1 MEMNGVLQ
9 IKRGVSQSAVGTS
22 QLIHKQ
28 RDDPPLSSGLI
39 CISKRHIYI
48 QREYEVVF
56 CFSPV
61 LTFNSK
67 DSGREGG
74 GRPHSRLS
82 AFRRAAIV
90 KKNETR
96 FYCDDGNVD
105 WKSGFRIGLHII
117 SGAIKLRSA
126 ATGENKSRSFLC
138 LLERGGENAVILM

>member
-1 MEMNGVLQ
+1 M
-9 IKRGVSQSAVGTS
+9 I
-22 QLIHKQ
+22 
-28 RDDPPLSSGLI
+28 PLSSGLI

-48 QREYEVVF
+48 QREYEVMF

-90 KKNETR
+90 KKKMRPDFIVMMGMWT
-96 FYCDDGNVD
+96 GKVD
-105 WKSGFRIGLHII
+105 
-117 SGAIKLRSA
+117 
-126 ATGENKSRSFLC
+126 
-138 LLERGGENAVILM
+138 LELVCT